1 MEVCMCSAQRLA
13 EITLDVYVLIDNPK
27 HEHGVSAMQIL
38 QKQLKG
44 ILHIKHIQCQP
55 RQDKVNVHLEFNNVV
70 GPLCHV

>member
-1 MEVCMCSAQRLA
+1 MEVCMCSAQRLM

-44 ILHIKHIQCQP
+44 ILHTKHI
-55 RQDKVNVHLEFNNVV
+55 
-70 GPLCHV
+70 